1 MKGSSNRSSG
11 SSELKAMEFTGAII
25 ICSELVEGTY
35 VPYSVQGCGASQ
47 KTPCTWKIY
56 VGVNS

>member
-11 SSELKAMEFTGAII
+11 SSELKVMEFTGARI

-35 VPYSVQGCGASQ
+35 DPYSVQGCGASQ
-47 KTPCTWKIY
+47 KTPYTMKVYI
-56 VGVNS
+56 NE